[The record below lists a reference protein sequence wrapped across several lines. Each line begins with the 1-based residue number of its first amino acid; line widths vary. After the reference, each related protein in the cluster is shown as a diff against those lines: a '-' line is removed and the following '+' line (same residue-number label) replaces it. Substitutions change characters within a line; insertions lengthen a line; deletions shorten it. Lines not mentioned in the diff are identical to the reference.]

1 MVERPNIEQNE
12 SLKKSLQWLM
22 LLRVIVA
29 TFLLGATAYIQIR
42 QRYLYLFPSLN
53 YIYIFIALTYSLSLA
68 YGFLLSKVKNLETM
82 AYQQI
87 SGDVVLVTILIYITG
102 GAESIFSF
110 VYLFSIISASM
121 ILYRTGGLMVAS
133 MSTILFGVLLNLEY
147 YGVLIPLG
155 KKGVEYTAPD
165 AHYFLYLWGMNMAAF
180 YLVAIL
186 SSNISQRLKETET
199 ELERKKL
206 YYSELEALYRDIV
219 ENVESGLISV
229 DREGHIVFLN
239 KAGED
244 ILGYSLD
251 ELYREPVSKIF
262 PWVDPVGEGFSN
274 GVDLK
279 RKGQL
284 RGEAIFKRKD
294 GKDIFLGF
302 SISPSR
308 GIGGKIMVFQDITK
322 VKEMEEQ
329 VMRSEKMA
337 AIGELAAGIAHEIRN
352 PIASISGS
360 TEILQE
366 ELGGSNHYKPL
377 MDIILREADRLN
389 RLVTDFL
396 QFSKPAQPQKEVFP
410 LRNLIDEAL
419 LSLRSNPDWNQ
430 DVKVEVQIPNSLS
443 LYGDSG
449 QLRQVF
455 LNLFLNALQAMPH
468 GGILAVSTAVRSL
481 RSQVSKQEEALD
493 MRHRTLDPGDFIE
506 ITVCDTGVGIP
517 QEIKGK
523 IFDPFFTTKEN
534 GTGLGL
540 IIVHQII
547 NNHQG
552 EIQIESQKGQ
562 GTRVTL
568 RLLHPH

>member
-1 MVERPNIEQNE
+1 MAEHPNMEQNK
-12 SLKKSLQWLM
+12 SLKKNLQWLM
-22 LLRVIVA
+22 ALRVIIT

-42 QRYLYLFPSLN
+42 ERYLYLFPSLD
-53 YIYIFIALTYSLSLA
+53 YIYIFISFTYFLTIV
-68 YGFLLSKVKNLETM
+68 YGFLLSKIKNLRAM

-87 SGDVVLVTILIYITG
+87 LGDVVLTTILIYITG
-102 GAESIFSF
+102 GTESIFSF
-110 VYLFSIISASM
+110 VYLFSVISASM
-121 ILYRTGGLMVAS
+121 ILYRRGGLIVAS
-133 MSTILFGVLLNLEY
+133 MSTILFGLLLNLEY

-155 KKGVEYTAPD
+155 RKGIEYTVHD
-165 AHYFLYLWGMNMAAF
+165 AHYFFYLLGMNMAAF

-186 SSNISQRLKETET
+186 SSHISQRLKEVEA
-199 ELERKKL
+199 ELERKKID
-206 YYSELEALYRDIV
+206 YSKLEALYRDIV
-219 ENVESGLISV
+219 ENVESGLISL
-229 DREGHIVFLN
+229 DRDGHIGFLN

-244 ILGYSLD
+244 ILGYRFD
-251 ELYREPVSKIF
+251 ELYKESVSKIF
-262 PWVDPVGEGFSN
+262 PWM
-274 GVDLK
+274 DLK

-284 RGEAIFKRKD
+284 RGEAIFKKKD

-308 GIGGKIMVFQDITK
+308 DIGGKVMVFQDITK

-329 VMRSEKMA
+329 VMRSEKLA

-360 TEILQE
+360 TEILKE
-366 ELGGSNHYKPL
+366 ELGGSNHLKPL

-396 QFSKPAQPQKEVFP
+396 QFSKPALPQKEVFP
-410 LRNLIDEAL
+410 LKDLINETL
-419 LSLRSNPDWNQ
+419 LSLRGNPDWNQ

-455 LNLFLNALQAMPH
+455 LNLFLNAVQAMPH
-468 GGILAVSTAVRSL
+468 GGILHISALNRDGLVEVSV
-481 RSQVSKQEEALD
+481 Q
-493 MRHRTLDPGDFIE
+493 
-506 ITVCDTGVGIP
+506 DTGLGIP

-540 IIVHQII
+540 TIVHQII
-547 NNHQG
+547 KNHQG
-552 EIQIESQKGQ
+552 EIQVKSEFAR
-562 GTRVTL
+562 GTKVTL
-568 RLLHPH
+568 RLLSPH

>member
-1 MVERPNIEQNE
+1 MAEHPNMEQNK
-12 SLKKSLQWLM
+12 SLKKNLQWLM
-22 LLRVIVA
+22 ALRVIIT

-42 QRYLYLFPSLN
+42 ERYLYLFPSLD
-53 YIYIFIALTYSLSLA
+53 YIYIFISFTYFLTIV
-68 YGFLLSKVKNLETM
+68 YGFLLSKIKNLRAM

-87 SGDVVLVTILIYITG
+87 LGDVVLTTILIYITG
-102 GAESIFSF
+102 GTESIFSF
-110 VYLFSIISASM
+110 VYLFSVISASM
-121 ILYRTGGLMVAS
+121 ILYRRGGLIVAS
-133 MSTILFGVLLNLEY
+133 MSTILFGLLLNLEY

-155 KKGVEYTAPD
+155 RKGIEYTVHD
-165 AHYFLYLWGMNMAAF
+165 AHYFFYLLGMNMAAF

-186 SSNISQRLKETET
+186 SSHISQRLKEVEA
-199 ELERKKL
+199 ELERKKID
-206 YYSELEALYRDIV
+206 YSKLEALYRDIV
-219 ENVESGLISV
+219 ENVESGLISL
-229 DREGHIVFLN
+229 DRDGHIGFLN

-244 ILGYSLD
+244 ILGYRFD
-251 ELYREPVSKIF
+251 ELYKESVSKIF
-262 PWVDPVGEGFSN
+262 PWM
-274 GVDLK
+274 DLK

-284 RGEAIFKRKD
+284 RGEAIFKKKD

-308 GIGGKIMVFQDITK
+308 DIGGKVMVFQDITK

-329 VMRSEKMA
+329 VMRSEKLA

-360 TEILQE
+360 TEILKE
-366 ELGGSNHYKPL
+366 ELGGSNHLKPL

-396 QFSKPAQPQKEVFP
+396 QFSKPALPQKEVFP
-410 LRNLIDEAL
+410 LKDLINETL
-419 LSLRSNPDWNQ
+419 LSLRGNPDWNQ

-455 LNLFLNALQAMPH
+455 LNLFLNAVQAMPH
-468 GGILAVSTAVRSL
+468 GGILHISALNRDGLVEVSV
-481 RSQVSKQEEALD
+481 Q
-493 MRHRTLDPGDFIE
+493 
-506 ITVCDTGVGIP
+506 DTGVGIP

-540 IIVHQII
+540 TIVHQII
-547 NNHQG
+547 KNHQG
-552 EIQIESQKGQ
+552 EIQVKSEFAR
-562 GTRVTL
+562 GTKVTL
-568 RLLHPH
+568 RLLSPH

>member
-1 MVERPNIEQNE
+1 MAEHPNMEQNK
-12 SLKKSLQWLM
+12 SLKKNLQWLM
-22 LLRVIVA
+22 ALRVIIT

-42 QRYLYLFPSLN
+42 ERYLYLFPSLD
-53 YIYIFIALTYSLSLA
+53 YIYIFISFTYFLTIV
-68 YGFLLSKVKNLETM
+68 YGFLLSKIKNLRAM

-87 SGDVVLVTILIYITG
+87 LGDVVLTTILIYITG
-102 GAESIFSF
+102 GTESIFSF
-110 VYLFSIISASM
+110 VYLFSVISASM
-121 ILYRTGGLMVAS
+121 ILYGRGGLIVAS
-133 MSTILFGVLLNLEY
+133 MSTILFGLLLNLEY

-155 KKGVEYTAPD
+155 RKGIEYTVHD
-165 AHYFLYLWGMNMAAF
+165 AHYFFYLLGMNMAAF

-186 SSNISQRLKETET
+186 SSHISQRLKEVEA
-199 ELERKKL
+199 ELERKKID
-206 YYSELEALYRDIV
+206 YSKLEALYRDIV
-219 ENVESGLISV
+219 ENVESGLISL
-229 DREGHIVFLN
+229 DRDGHIGFLN

-244 ILGYSLD
+244 ILGYRFD
-251 ELYREPVSKIF
+251 ELYKESVSKIF
-262 PWVDPVGEGFSN
+262 PWI
-274 GVDLK
+274 DLK

-284 RGEAIFKRKD
+284 RGEAIFKKKD

-308 GIGGKIMVFQDITK
+308 DIGGKVMVFQDITK

-329 VMRSEKMA
+329 VMRSEKLA

-360 TEILQE
+360 TEILKE
-366 ELGGSNHYKPL
+366 ELGGSNHLKPL

-396 QFSKPAQPQKEVFP
+396 QFSKPALPQKEVFP
-410 LRNLIDEAL
+410 LKDLINETL
-419 LSLRSNPDWNQ
+419 LSLRGNPDWNQ

-455 LNLFLNALQAMPH
+455 LNLFLNAVQAMPH
-468 GGILAVSTAVRSL
+468 GGILHISALNRDGLVEVSV
-481 RSQVSKQEEALD
+481 Q
-493 MRHRTLDPGDFIE
+493 
-506 ITVCDTGVGIP
+506 DTGLGIP

-540 IIVHQII
+540 TIVHQII
-547 NNHQG
+547 KNHQG
-552 EIQIESQKGQ
+552 EIQVKSEFAR
-562 GTRVTL
+562 GTKVTL
-568 RLLHPH
+568 RLLSPH

>member
-1 MVERPNIEQNE
+1 MAEHPNMEQNK
-12 SLKKSLQWLM
+12 SLKKNLQWLM
-22 LLRVIVA
+22 ALRVIIT

-42 QRYLYLFPSLN
+42 ERYLYLFPSLD
-53 YIYIFIALTYSLSLA
+53 YIYIFISFTYFLTIV
-68 YGFLLSKVKNLETM
+68 YGFLLSKIKNLRAM

-87 SGDVVLVTILIYITG
+87 LGDVVLTTILIYITG
-102 GAESIFSF
+102 GTESIFSF
-110 VYLFSIISASM
+110 VYLFSVISASM
-121 ILYRTGGLMVAS
+121 ILYGRGGLIVAS
-133 MSTILFGVLLNLEY
+133 MSTILFGLLLNLEY

-155 KKGVEYTAPD
+155 RKGIEYTVHD
-165 AHYFLYLWGMNMAAF
+165 AHYFFYLLGMNMAAF

-186 SSNISQRLKETET
+186 SSHISQRLKEVEA
-199 ELERKKL
+199 ELERKKID
-206 YYSELEALYRDIV
+206 YSKLEALYRDIV
-219 ENVESGLISV
+219 ENVESGLISL
-229 DREGHIVFLN
+229 DRDGHIGFLN

-244 ILGYSLD
+244 ILGYRFD
-251 ELYREPVSKIF
+251 ELYKESVSKIF
-262 PWVDPVGEGFSN
+262 PWI
-274 GVDLK
+274 DLK

-284 RGEAIFKRKD
+284 RGEAIFKKKD

-308 GIGGKIMVFQDITK
+308 DIGGKVMVFQDITK

-329 VMRSEKMA
+329 VMRSEKLA

-360 TEILQE
+360 TEILKE
-366 ELGGSNHYKPL
+366 ELGGSNHLKPL

-396 QFSKPAQPQKEVFP
+396 QFSKPALPQKEVFP
-410 LRNLIDEAL
+410 LKDLINETL
-419 LSLRSNPDWNQ
+419 LSLRGNPDWNQ

-455 LNLFLNALQAMPH
+455 LNLFLNAVQAMPH
-468 GGILAVSTAVRSL
+468 GGILHISALNRDGLVEVSV
-481 RSQVSKQEEALD
+481 Q
-493 MRHRTLDPGDFIE
+493 
-506 ITVCDTGVGIP
+506 DTGVGIP

-540 IIVHQII
+540 TIVHQII
-547 NNHQG
+547 KNHQG
-552 EIQIESQKGQ
+552 EIQVKSEFAR
-562 GTRVTL
+562 GTKVTL
-568 RLLHPH
+568 RLLSPH

>member
-1 MVERPNIEQNE
+1 MAEHPNMEQNK
-12 SLKKSLQWLM
+12 SLKKNLQWLM
-22 LLRVIVA
+22 ALRVIIT

-42 QRYLYLFPSLN
+42 ERYLYLFPSLD
-53 YIYIFIALTYSLSLA
+53 YIYIFISFTYFLTIV
-68 YGFLLSKVKNLETM
+68 YGFLLSKIKNLRAM

-87 SGDVVLVTILIYITG
+87 LGDVVLTTILIYITG
-102 GAESIFSF
+102 GTESIFSF
-110 VYLFSIISASM
+110 VYLFSVISASM
-121 ILYRTGGLMVAS
+121 ILYRRGGLIVAS
-133 MSTILFGVLLNLEY
+133 MSTILFGLLLNLEY

-155 KKGVEYTAPD
+155 RKGIEYTVHD
-165 AHYFLYLWGMNMAAF
+165 AHYFFYLLGMNMAAF

-186 SSNISQRLKETET
+186 SSHISQRLKEVEA
-199 ELERKKL
+199 ELERKKID
-206 YYSELEALYRDIV
+206 YSKLEALYRDIV
-219 ENVESGLISV
+219 ENVESGLISL
-229 DREGHIVFLN
+229 DRDGHIGFLN

-244 ILGYSLD
+244 ILGYRFD
-251 ELYREPVSKIF
+251 ELYKVSVSKIF
-262 PWVDPVGEGFSN
+262 PWI
-274 GVDLK
+274 DLK

-284 RGEAIFKRKD
+284 RGEAIFKKKD

-308 GIGGKIMVFQDITK
+308 DIGGKVMVFQDITK

-329 VMRSEKMA
+329 VMRSEKLA

-360 TEILQE
+360 TEILKE
-366 ELGGSNHYKPL
+366 ELGGSNHLKPL

-396 QFSKPAQPQKEVFP
+396 QFSKPALPQKEVFP
-410 LRNLIDEAL
+410 LKDLINETL
-419 LSLRSNPDWNQ
+419 LSLRGNPDWNQ

-455 LNLFLNALQAMPH
+455 LNLFLNAVQAMPH
-468 GGILAVSTAVRSL
+468 GGILHISALNRDGLVEVSV
-481 RSQVSKQEEALD
+481 Q
-493 MRHRTLDPGDFIE
+493 
-506 ITVCDTGVGIP
+506 DTGLGIP

-540 IIVHQII
+540 TIVHQII
-547 NNHQG
+547 KNHQG
-552 EIQIESQKGQ
+552 EIQVKSEFAR
-562 GTRVTL
+562 GTKVTL
-568 RLLHPH
+568 RLLSPH

>member
-1 MVERPNIEQNE
+1 MAEHPNMEQNK
-12 SLKKSLQWLM
+12 SLKKNLQWLM
-22 LLRVIVA
+22 ALRVIIT

-42 QRYLYLFPSLN
+42 ERYLYLFPSLD
-53 YIYIFIALTYSLSLA
+53 YIYIFISFTYFLTIV
-68 YGFLLSKVKNLETM
+68 YGFLLSKIKNLRAM

-87 SGDVVLVTILIYITG
+87 LGDVVLTTILIYITG
-102 GAESIFSF
+102 GTESIFSF
-110 VYLFSIISASM
+110 VYLFSVISASM
-121 ILYRTGGLMVAS
+121 ILYRRGGLIVAS
-133 MSTILFGVLLNLEY
+133 MSTILFGLLLNLEY

-155 KKGVEYTAPD
+155 RKGIEYTVHD
-165 AHYFLYLWGMNMAAF
+165 AHYFFYLLGMNMAAF

-186 SSNISQRLKETET
+186 SSHISQRLKEVEA
-199 ELERKKL
+199 ELERKKID
-206 YYSELEALYRDIV
+206 YSKLEALYRDIV
-219 ENVESGLISV
+219 ENVESGLISL
-229 DREGHIVFLN
+229 DRDGHIGFLN

-244 ILGYSLD
+244 ILGYRFD
-251 ELYREPVSKIF
+251 ELYKESVSKIF
-262 PWVDPVGEGFSN
+262 PWI
-274 GVDLK
+274 DLK

-284 RGEAIFKRKD
+284 RGEAIFKKKD

-308 GIGGKIMVFQDITK
+308 DIGGKVMVFQDITK

-329 VMRSEKMA
+329 VMRSEKLA

-360 TEILQE
+360 TEILKE
-366 ELGGSNHYKPL
+366 ELGGSNHLKPL

-396 QFSKPAQPQKEVFP
+396 QFSKPALPQKEVFP
-410 LRNLIDEAL
+410 LKDLINETL
-419 LSLRSNPDWNQ
+419 LSLRGNPDWNQ

-455 LNLFLNALQAMPH
+455 LNLFLNAVQAMPH
-468 GGILAVSTAVRSL
+468 GGILHISALNRDGLVEVSV
-481 RSQVSKQEEALD
+481 Q
-493 MRHRTLDPGDFIE
+493 
-506 ITVCDTGVGIP
+506 DTGLGIP

-540 IIVHQII
+540 TIVHQII
-547 NNHQG
+547 KNHQG
-552 EIQIESQKGQ
+552 EIQVKSEFAR
-562 GTRVTL
+562 GTKVTL
-568 RLLHPH
+568 RLLSPH

>member
-1 MVERPNIEQNE
+1 MAEHPNMEQNK
-12 SLKKSLQWLM
+12 SLKKNLQWLM
-22 LLRVIVA
+22 ALRVIIT

-42 QRYLYLFPSLN
+42 ERYLYLFPSLD
-53 YIYIFIALTYSLSLA
+53 YIYIFISFTYFLTIV
-68 YGFLLSKVKNLETM
+68 YGFLLSKIKNLRAM

-87 SGDVVLVTILIYITG
+87 LGDVVLTTILIYITG
-102 GAESIFSF
+102 GTESIFSF
-110 VYLFSIISASM
+110 VYLFSVISASM
-121 ILYRTGGLMVAS
+121 ILYGRGGLIVAS
-133 MSTILFGVLLNLEY
+133 MSTILFGLLLNLEY

-155 KKGVEYTAPD
+155 RKGIEYTVHD
-165 AHYFLYLWGMNMAAF
+165 AHYFFYLLGMNMAAF

-186 SSNISQRLKETET
+186 SSHISQRLKEVEA
-199 ELERKKL
+199 ELERKKID
-206 YYSELEALYRDIV
+206 YSKLEALYRDIV
-219 ENVESGLISV
+219 ENVESGLISL
-229 DREGHIVFLN
+229 DRDGHIGFLN

-244 ILGYSLD
+244 ILGYRFD
-251 ELYREPVSKIF
+251 ELYKESVSKIF
-262 PWVDPVGEGFSN
+262 PWM
-274 GVDLK
+274 DLK

-284 RGEAIFKRKD
+284 RGEAIFKKKD

-308 GIGGKIMVFQDITK
+308 DIGGKVMVFQDITK

-329 VMRSEKMA
+329 VMRSEKLA

-360 TEILQE
+360 TEILKE
-366 ELGGSNHYKPL
+366 ELGGSNHLKPL

-396 QFSKPAQPQKEVFP
+396 QFSKPALPQKEVFP
-410 LRNLIDEAL
+410 LKDLINETL
-419 LSLRSNPDWNQ
+419 LSLRGNPDWNQ

-455 LNLFLNALQAMPH
+455 LNLFLNAVQAMPH
-468 GGILAVSTAVRSL
+468 GGILHISALNRDGLVEVSV
-481 RSQVSKQEEALD
+481 Q
-493 MRHRTLDPGDFIE
+493 
-506 ITVCDTGVGIP
+506 DTGLGIP

-540 IIVHQII
+540 TIVHQII
-547 NNHQG
+547 KNHQG
-552 EIQIESQKGQ
+552 EIQVKSEFAR
-562 GTRVTL
+562 GTKVTL
-568 RLLHPH
+568 RLLSPH

>member
-1 MVERPNIEQNE
+1 MAEHPNMEQNK
-12 SLKKSLQWLM
+12 SLKKNLQWLM
-22 LLRVIVA
+22 ALRVIIT

-42 QRYLYLFPSLN
+42 ERYLYLFPSLD
-53 YIYIFIALTYSLSLA
+53 YIYIFISFTYFLTIV
-68 YGFLLSKVKNLETM
+68 YGFLLSKIKNLRAM

-87 SGDVVLVTILIYITG
+87 LGDVVLTTILIYITG
-102 GAESIFSF
+102 GTESIFSF
-110 VYLFSIISASM
+110 VYLFSVISASM
-121 ILYRTGGLMVAS
+121 ILYGRGGLIVAS
-133 MSTILFGVLLNLEY
+133 MSTILFGLLLNLEY

-155 KKGVEYTAPD
+155 RKGIEYTVHD
-165 AHYFLYLWGMNMAAF
+165 AHYFFYLLGMNMAAF

-186 SSNISQRLKETET
+186 SSHISQRLKEVEA
-199 ELERKKL
+199 ELERKKID
-206 YYSELEALYRDIV
+206 YSKLEALYRDIV
-219 ENVESGLISV
+219 ENVESGLISL
-229 DREGHIVFLN
+229 DRDGHIGFLN

-244 ILGYSLD
+244 ILGYRFD
-251 ELYREPVSKIF
+251 ELYKESVSKIF
-262 PWVDPVGEGFSN
+262 PWM
-274 GVDLK
+274 DLK

-284 RGEAIFKRKD
+284 RGEAIFKKKD

-308 GIGGKIMVFQDITK
+308 DIGGKVMVFQDITK

-329 VMRSEKMA
+329 VMRSEKLA

-360 TEILQE
+360 TEILKE
-366 ELGGSNHYKPL
+366 ELGGSNHLKPL

-396 QFSKPAQPQKEVFP
+396 QFSKPALPQKEVFP
-410 LRNLIDEAL
+410 LKDLINETL
-419 LSLRSNPDWNQ
+419 LSLRGNPDWNQ

-455 LNLFLNALQAMPH
+455 LNLFLNAVQAMPH
-468 GGILAVSTAVRSL
+468 GGILHISALNRDGLVEVSV
-481 RSQVSKQEEALD
+481 Q
-493 MRHRTLDPGDFIE
+493 
-506 ITVCDTGVGIP
+506 DTGVGIP

-540 IIVHQII
+540 TIVHQII
-547 NNHQG
+547 KNHQG
-552 EIQIESQKGQ
+552 EIQVKSEFAR
-562 GTRVTL
+562 GTKVTL
-568 RLLHPH
+568 RLLSPH